1 MAFEFGVL
9 YLRVGIVG
17 LGKMGLL
24 HSCILNTLCD
34 VEIVTVCDKSLII
47 HRVFKKFFKNA
58 LVTDDAV
65 KMAGLN
71 LDAVYVTTPI
81 PSHFPVVKAVYSN
94 EIARHVFVE
103 KTLASNF
110 AEAEELCNLARDIGG
125 VSMVGYMK
133 RYAVTFRKAKE
144 LLAQQAIKDLL
155 SFSAYAYS
163 SDFSEVPKGSRGSLS
178 RGGVLKD
185 LGSHIID
192 LALWFFGSLDVE
204 SAVSKAI
211 TAPSCEDAVRLK
223 VKTREGLFG
232 DFDVS
237 WCKMG
242 YRMPEFGFSF
252 HGSDGLLNVNDDQ
265 VVLELKDGSLRKWYR
280 HDLVDNVDFLIGAP
294 EYYREDEVFVRAAHG
309 NCAADPDFFEAL
321 KVDYVLEEAKRK
333 ANRK

>member
-1 MAFEFGVL
+1 MKVGV
-9 YLRVGIVG
+9 VG

-24 HSCILNTLCD
+24 HSCILSTLPN
-34 VEIVTVCDKSLII
+34 VEIVAVCDKSLII
-47 HRVFKKFFKNA
+47 SRIFKKFFKNA
-58 LVTDDAV
+58 LVTDDVV
-65 KMAGLN
+65 KMSGLD

-81 PSHFPVVKAVYSN
+81 PSHYPVVKAVYSN

-125 VSMVGYMK
+125 VNMVGYMK

-144 LLAQQAIKDLL
+144 LLAQQAIGDLQ

-163 SDFSEVPKGSRGSLS
+163 SDFSEAQKGSRESLS

-185 LGSHIID
+185 LGSHVID
-192 LALWFFGSLDVE
+192 LALWLFGDFDVE
-204 SAVSKAI
+204 SALSDAVM
-211 TAPSCEDAVRLK
+211 APKCEDAVRLK
-223 VKTREGLFG
+223 VKTREGLLG

-237 WCKMG
+237 WCKKG

-265 VVLELKDGSLRKWYR
+265 VVLELRGGSLRRWYR
-280 HDLVDNVDFLIGAP
+280 HDLVDNVGFLIGAP
-294 EYYREDEVFVRAAHG
+294 EYYREDEVFVRAING
-309 NCAADPDFFEAL
+309 NCSADPDFLEAS
-321 KVDYVLEEAKRK
+321 KVDYVLEEAKRR